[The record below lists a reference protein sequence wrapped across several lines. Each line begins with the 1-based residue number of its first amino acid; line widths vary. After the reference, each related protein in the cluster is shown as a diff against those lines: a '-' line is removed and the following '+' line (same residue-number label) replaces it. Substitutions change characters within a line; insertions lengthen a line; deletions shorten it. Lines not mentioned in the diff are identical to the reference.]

1 MARDDETAMLGR
13 IERILYD
20 RIGLDVTTVGSS
32 LVERAVQR
40 RMAAIGERTTHGYCA
55 RILADEQEMQEL
67 VEIVVIPETY
77 FFREPE
83 ALEALAQRLASGP
96 LRPTPESPVRILSAP
111 CSTGE
116 EPYSIA
122 MTLLAA
128 GHPPAALA
136 IDAVDV
142 SQEAVRR
149 ARRAVY
155 RRPSFRGG
163 SFDWRPYFESRGDEQ
178 VLRPEVRDVVRI
190 VQGNLFAADFRAPRE
205 RYDAIFCRNLL
216 IYFDTEAQSRVI
228 ATLAGLLASDGVLV
242 VGAAD
247 TFAVRRAGFVPVA
260 GAERAFLFRLAPE
273 GERLPDITRV
283 APSAPATVLPS
294 KPAARR
300 RSRAAGPARP
310 IAPIK
315 RAAPPEAS
323 APEDASAAVARL
335 ANEGRLA
342 EAIRVG
348 EAAMADGAPSADLLM
363 LVGAAYEATK
373 DEGRAEGCYRRAL
386 YLDPAHEESLLH
398 LALLLERRGDSEGAK
413 RLRARARR
421 GTDAKRG
428 RTS

>member
-1 MARDDETAMLGR
+1 VIVAHADEAAVLAR

-20 RIGLDVTTVGSS
+20 KIGLDVTTVGSS

-40 RMAAIGERTTHGYCA
+40 RMAASGERTAREYCA
-55 RILADEQEMQEL
+55 RILADVQEMQEL
-67 VEIVVIPETY
+67 VEVVVIPETY

-83 ALEALAQRLASGP
+83 ALEALAQRLATGAS
-96 LRPTPESPVRILSAP
+96 RPTAERPVRILSSP

-128 GHPPAALA
+128 GHSAAALA

-142 SQEAVRR
+142 SQDAVRR

-163 SFDWRPYFESRGDEQ
+163 SFDWRPYFEARGEE
-178 VLRPEVRDVVRI
+178 LALKPEVRDIVRI
-190 VQGNLFAADFRAPRE
+190 TQANLFAPDFRAPRE

-216 IYFDTEAQSRVI
+216 IYFDTEAQARVI
-228 ATLAGLLASDGVLV
+228 ATLAALLAADGVLV

-273 GERLPDITRV
+273 GERLPDVTSPV
-283 APSAPATVLPS
+283 PSAPSKIISV

-300 RSRAAGPARP
+300 PARAARAVRP
-310 IAPIK
+310 TSPRK
-315 RAAPPEAS
+315 RAAPAESA
-323 APEDASAAVARL
+323 APEDARAAVARL

-348 EAAMADGAPSADLLM
+348 EAAMAGGTPSAELLM
-363 LVGAAYEATK
+363 LVG
-373 DEGRAEGCYRRAL
+373 DGI
-386 YLDPAHEESLLH
+386 
-398 LALLLERRGDSEGAK
+398 RGDERGS
-413 RLRARARR
+413 ARR
-421 GTDAKRG
+421 NGVPSRAVPRPG
-428 RTS
+428 A